1 MADIIHKVTSL
12 KHGAFVRVKYRTDVQ
27 PSAKF
32 KGHKIEKIV
41 ETTVRVGVSNT
52 ILCVV

>member
-1 MADIIHKVTSL
+1 MADIIHKVASL

-27 PSAKF
+27 PSARF

-41 ETTVRVGVSNT
+41 ETTLDINKFRLN
-52 ILCVV
+52 I